1 MFHIHLYLNVKDM
14 MSGKI
19 RRDAFGIIKVLN
31 PYFYSSR
38 SSGVFFRE

>member
-14 MSGKI
+14 MSGKS
-19 RRDAFGIIKVLN
+19 DAFGIIKVLN